1 MRVKIAQLKQVAQ
14 EAGLKTILLMILTLL
29 LLVGYILQVNKASTA
44 GYAMR
49 DLDRS
54 IEHLQLE
61 NQRLNMQVARLQS
74 VDSVTTRIQMLGLRP
89 VSNVKFV
96 HVSEPTVALR

>member
-1 MRVKIAQLKQVAQ
+1 MRVKIAQLKQVVK
-14 EAGLKTILLMILTLL
+14 EAGFGTVILMAMTFL

-89 VSNVKFV
+89 ITDVKYI
-96 HVSEPTVALR
+96 HISEPTVALR